1 MEHRKLQEILNSVI
15 DFAKSNNQ
23 VLAVGLCGSRARG
36 TARLDSDI
44 DLSIL
49 VKDKLRFKTSDWI
62 ENFDFGKINEKLAY
76 YKDEIY
82 GSVWSRHVFLESK
95 VEIEFSFADRSWADI
110 NKLDDGT
117 RKVVSDG
124 FEILYDPQKI
134 LSKLVKKVSN
144 LPK

>member
-36 TARLDSDI
+36 TARPDSDI

-95 VEIEFSFADRSWADI
+95 AEIEFSFADRSWADI

-144 LPK
+144 FPK